1 MTTNQAFADSGV
13 RTSVLE
19 QIKAVAKKDPNI
31 TQQDMNN
38 FQTIIAS

>member
-1 MTTNQAFADSGV
+1 
-13 RTSVLE
+13 LE

-38 FQTIIAS
+38 FQTIIASWIFWWSNSNVVVE